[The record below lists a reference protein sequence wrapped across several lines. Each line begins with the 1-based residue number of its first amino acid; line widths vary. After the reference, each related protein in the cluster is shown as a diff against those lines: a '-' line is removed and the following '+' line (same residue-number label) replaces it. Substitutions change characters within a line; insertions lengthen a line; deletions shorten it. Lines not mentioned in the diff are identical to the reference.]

1 MTDEEPTDPN
11 ISTAAIELLAL
22 ECDDEAR
29 EWASMQLEPMFELIA
44 ETLRALA
51 AERDA
56 QAAEI
61 ERLRGDLAKAVE
73 EAYAEG
79 FAEGSAGDWI
89 EGDYSKPWAKS
100 QALAELTGGKD
111 G

>member
-1 MTDEEPTDPN
+1 MSDWFSKHTKRDLADH
-11 ISTAAIELLAL
+11 IE
-22 ECDDEAR
+22 
-29 EWASMQLEPMFELIA
+29 
-44 ETLRALA
+44 
-51 AERDA
+51 A

-61 ERLRGDLAKAVE
+61 EMLRGDLAKAVE

-100 QALAELTGGKD
+100 QALAELTGAQKD
-111 G
+111 GN

>member
-1 MTDEEPTDPN
+1 MSDILSEREPLIFYPKH
-11 ISTAAIELLAL
+11 AMEAERKLH
-22 ECDDEAR
+22 EAR
-29 EWASMQLEPMFELIA
+29 IE
-44 ETLRALA
+44 
-51 AERDA
+51 A
-56 QAAEI
+56 QASEI

-100 QALAELTGGKD
+100 QALAELTGDKT
-111 G
+111 